1 MKYIFK
7 EHEKNFADWC
17 RNDYPLQL
25 DNGKAQ
31 RARDFLKHINAPNFA
46 LPLFKHQ
53 LEALKRSIYCYEVH
67 QKKDL
72 LLEVVTGGGKT
83 TIIGGM
89 IAYCM
94 IVHDIGKFMILVP
107 NTIVRSRLVDA
118 FNPESSLFVY
128 SEFKFLEHYDHL
140 KNRLSLHVME
150 QGRDPVGIRSAN
162 IVLGNIHQIYEGK
175 ISLDIIQKNLGN
187 IVIFNDEA
195 HNSKAENY
203 NDVLNK
209 LKPQRI
215 LRIDTT
221 ATPDRLDGLHPDSEK
236 IIEYGIRQAMHDR
249 IIKRIIVCKP
259 EIEKVKLTYQDV
271 ETGKEIKAED
281 IPWDE
286 IDKKRILATKYVVTE
301 KPMRQQIAIA
311 KQCLD
316 YQMKCISRDTDG
328 KPKWKPL
335 LFVVAISIKD
345 AMNIARVLRDEFHLE
360 TLLVTNESEESEK
373 EEAMEI
379 NKHLKDCKYDAIV
392 SVLMLREGWDVKN
405 ISVILLFRKFS
416 FKLNPYTQEKYSVY
430 GQQVIGRGLRRINPM
445 NKESWEEC
453 FVVDHPILK
462 HDWLWEMLEADQY
475 QGALNPDEIID
486 IAKIPEPKPIEG
498 NEVEE
503 EGIIDAGTLH
513 NPLEEIIAGIPEPP
527 KSTEAEGYRIIHE
540 WQVFLDN
547 YKYQMEKID
556 IEQTITEV
564 KKRKLASGFNEQE
577 MYEDLQINVKVINE
591 IAEMSIDDLK
601 KVIVKDIIRIS
612 YDSLREYD
620 QNPDKRQDILY
631 AVIID
636 HIKKRFLLGSEAMEC
651 ANHLALK
658 KLYFALSEMREVF
671 LDPGLIEG
679 ILTKPPQVVP
689 I

>member
-1 MKYIFK
+1 MKYSFK
-7 EHEKNFADWC
+7 EHEQNFAQWC
-17 RNDYPLQL
+17 RDDYPLML
-25 DNGKAQ
+25 ENGKAQ
-31 RARDFLKHINAPNFA
+31 RAREFLKHISAPNFS
-46 LPLFKHQ
+46 LPLFKHS
-53 LEALKRSIYCYEVH
+53 LEALKRSVYSYEVLG
-67 QKKDL
+67 KKDL
-72 LLEVVTGGGKT
+72 LLEIVTGGGKT

-89 IAYCM
+89 IAYM
-94 IVHDIGKFMILVP
+94 RIVHDINRFLILVP

-118 FNPESSLFVY
+118 FDPASRLFIY
-128 SEFKFLEHYDHL
+128 SEFKFLENYEHL
-140 KNRLSLHVME
+140 KNRISLHIME
-150 QGRDPVGIRSAN
+150 QGRDPVGIRTAN

-203 NDVLNK
+203 NEVLNR

-271 ETGKEIKAED
+271 ETGQEIKAEE

-286 IDKKRILATKYVVTE
+286 IDRKRIVASKYVVSD

-316 YQMKCISRDTDG
+316 YQKKCIPNDIDG

-335 LFVVAISIKD
+335 LFIVAISIKD

-379 NKHLKDCKYDAIV
+379 NKHLRDCKYDAIV

-416 FKLNPYTQEKYSVY
+416 FKLNPYTEEKYSVY
-430 GQQVIGRGLRRINPM
+430 GQQVIGRGLRRINPF

-462 HDWLWEMLEADQY
+462 HDWLWEMLDADQY
-475 QGALNPDEIID
+475 QGTLNPDELLD
-486 IAKIPEPKPIEG
+486 IAKIPQPKPIDG

-503 EGIIDAGTLH
+503 EGTTDAGTLH
-513 NPLEEIIAGIPEPP
+513 NPIEDIIAGIPDPP
-527 KSTEAEGYRIIHE
+527 KKDEEPGYRIIYE
-540 WQVFLDN
+540 WQDFLDN

-577 MYEDLQINVKVINE
+577 SYDDLKINVQAINE
-591 IAEMSIDDLK
+591 LAEMSIDDLK
-601 KVIVKDIIRIS
+601 KAVVRETLRIC
-612 YDSLREYD
+612 YDALREYD
-620 QNPDKRQDILY
+620 QNPDKRQEIIY
-631 AVIID
+631 SVITD
-636 HIKKRFLLGSEAMEC
+636 HIKKRFLLGSGVVESTD
-651 ANHLALK
+651 HLALK

-671 LDPGLIEG
+671 LDPGLVEG
-679 ILTKPPQVVP
+679 ILTKPPQVVSL
-689 I
+689 